1 MSPRDDRAGLARAVR
16 GGLAATS
23 ATFVALASHLAGGGP
38 MPDVLG
44 VVVPLALSLP
54 LCVAWAGRRL
64 SLLGLSASVVA
75 SQLFFHVLFLLGTP
89 AQGLVRGHEHAGHH
103 PAPAVLPGAVP
114 MADAAHA
121 DATMW
126 VWHGLAAAVTV
137 VVLYR
142 GELLLTRLRELAVR
156 AAAWLLHGRSVVE
169 HAAPVVRPALRT
181 VAASAFRPLHPGP
194 RLTPVLRRGP
204 PAQHAT

>member
-23 ATFVALASHLAGGGP
+23 ATLVALASHLAAGGAV
-38 MPDVLG
+38 PDVLG

-54 LCVAWAGRRL
+54 LSIAWAGRRL
-64 SLLGLSASVVA
+64 SLLGLSASVAA

-89 AQGLVRGHEHAGHH
+89 SQGLVQEHAGHH
-103 PAPAVLPGAVP
+103 PVPTVVP
-114 MADAAHA
+114 MPAAAHA

-126 VWHGLAAAVTV
+126 LWHGLAAAVTV
-137 VVLYR
+137 VVLHR
-142 GELLLTRLRELAVR
+142 GELLLNRLRELAVR
-156 AAAWLLHGRSVVE
+156 AASWLLHGRAVVE
-169 HAAPVVRPALRT
+169 HAVPVVRPALRT
-181 VAASAFRPLHPGP
+181 VAASVFRPLRPGP